1 MPRGCFLQAMGAEV
15 QRVLVTR
22 LVGHTYYAR
31 IVVSLPGGSQ
41 HSVDARPSD
50 SLALAMQC
58 AAPVFVSKD
67 VAK

>member
-1 MPRGCFLQAMGAEV
+1 MDHGAWQAMGAEV

-31 IVVSLPGGSQ
+31 IVVALPGGNQ
-41 HSVDARPSD
+41 QSVDARPSD

-58 AAPVFVSKD
+58 SAPVFVSKD